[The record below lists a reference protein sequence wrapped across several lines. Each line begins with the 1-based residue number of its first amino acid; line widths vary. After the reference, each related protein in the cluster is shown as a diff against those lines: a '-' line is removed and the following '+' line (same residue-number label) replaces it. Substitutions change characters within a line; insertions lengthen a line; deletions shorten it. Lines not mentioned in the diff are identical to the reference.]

1 MNEQKGFLLMNN
13 MVRYIYFLVFVAL
26 TITAVQAEP
35 AYWSWAKTPPM
46 GWNSW
51 DCYGTTLTEEQA
63 KAQADAMEKYL
74 KPYGW
79 TYFTVDIQWYEPDS
93 QGHSYKRGAP
103 LEMDKYSRLIPGS
116 KKFPSSSN
124 GRGFKPLADYVHSK
138 DLKFGIHIMRGIPK
152 QAVRDNTPIFGTDAR
167 AADIANTRSTCS
179 WNPDMY
185 GVDMSK
191 PGAQEYYD
199 SLFELYASWG
209 VDFVKVDDIAR
220 SYDDVQK
227 AEIEAI
233 RKAIDKCGRP
243 MVLSLS
249 PGDTPI
255 ERGGHVMNHAN
266 MWRISDDF
274 WDRWQPLYGMF
285 GRLEKW
291 TQYRAEGAW
300 PDADMLPFG
309 IVEFNRHTRFTQDE
323 QKLCMSLWCIARS
336 PLILGADMT
345 RMDDFTLNLL
355 TNPEVLAVNQAST
368 GNRQISNKNNLI
380 VWAADRLGS
389 DDRYVALFNAQSN
402 DDPFD
407 LSKPDYQSRVIR
419 GAPKAEMVDISVPI
433 HNARRLVLVVSN
445 GGDNDFYDHAAWIE
459 PKVTG
464 SRGTLKLA
472 DMDWG
477 IATAGWGEVR
487 KNRTVDDRPLTLNG
501 NPVEGIGTH
510 GVSVVEFELP
520 EGYDNFTSKGM
531 ITEGSQA
538 RGSVQFC
545 VLIDP
550 DKQSKPKRSRVSV
563 YFSDLGITGK
573 VLVRDLWKKQ
583 DMGVFSN
590 EFSQELPLHGAG
602 LFCISPKP

>member
-1 MNEQKGFLLMNN
+1 MPDSNFIDRLIVLGVLGM
-13 MVRYIYFLVFVAL
+13 
-26 TITAVQAEP
+26 TAVAGMAAEANP
-35 AYWSWAKTPPM
+35 PHWKNAPTPPM

-51 DCYGTTLTEEQA
+51 DCFGTTLTEEQA

-103 LEMDKYSRLIPGS
+103 LEMDEYSRLIPGL
-116 KKFPSSSN
+116 KKFPSSSG
-124 GRGFKPLADYVHSK
+124 GRGFEPLADYVHSK
-138 DLKFGIHIMRGIPK
+138 GLKFGIHIMRGIAK
-152 QAVRDNTPIFGTDAR
+152 QAVRDNTPILGTDVR
-167 AADIANTRSTCS
+167 AADIANTRSTCP

-185 GVDMSK
+185 GVDMSR

-199 SLFELYASWG
+199 SLFKLYASWG

-220 SYDDVQK
+220 PYDEVQK

-255 ERGGHVMNHAN
+255 ERGRHVMNHAN

-274 WDRWQPLYGMF
+274 WDRWLPLYEMF

-291 TQYRAEGAW
+291 TKYRAEGAW

-309 IVEFNRHTRFTQDE
+309 IVEFNRPTRFTEDE

-345 RMDDFTLNLL
+345 RMDEFTLNLL
-355 TNPEVLAVNQAST
+355 TNREVLAVNQEST
-368 GNRQISNKNNLI
+368 NSRQITHENDII
-380 VWAADRLGS
+380 VWAADVPGS

-419 GAPKAEMVDISVPI
+419 GDPKREVIDISVPI
-433 HNARRLVLVVSN
+433 HNARRLVLLVSN

-459 PKVTG
+459 PQVMG
-464 SRGTLKLA
+464 PQGILKLA

-477 IATAGWGEVR
+477 VATAGWGEVR

-501 NPVEGIGTH
+501 NPVQGIGTH
-510 GVSVVEFELP
+510 AVSAIEFELP
-520 EGYDNFTSKGM
+520 QGYETFSSKGM
-531 ITEGSQA
+531 ITEGSQG

-545 VLIDP
+545 VLVDP
-550 DKQSKPKRSRVSV
+550 DKQVKPERRRVSV
-563 YFSDLGITGK
+563 SFADLGMTGK
-573 VLVRDLWKKQ
+573 ALVRDLWKKQ
-583 DMGVFSN
+583 DIGVFSD
-590 EFSQELPLHGAG
+590 EFGQELPLHGAG
-602 LFCISPKP
+602 LFRISPMP

>member
-1 MNEQKGFLLMNN
+1 MFDSKFIDRLFIVGVLGFT
-13 MVRYIYFLVFVAL
+13 A
-26 TITAVQAEP
+26 ITGIAAEP
-35 AYWSWAKTPPM
+35 SPPHWKNAPTPPM

-51 DCYGTTLTEEQA
+51 DCFGTTLTEEQA
-63 KAQADAMEKYL
+63 KGQADAMEKYL

-103 LEMDKYSRLIPGS
+103 LEIDEYSRLIPGL
-116 KKFPSSSN
+116 KKFPSSSD

-138 DLKFGIHIMRGIPK
+138 GLKFGIHIMRGIPK
-152 QAVRDNTPIFGTDAR
+152 QAVRDNTPILGTDVR
-167 AADIANTRSTCS
+167 AADIADTRSTCP

-185 GVDMSK
+185 GVDMSR
-191 PGAQEYYD
+191 PGAQAYYD

-220 SYDDVQK
+220 PYDEVQR

-233 RKAIDKCGRP
+233 RRAIDKCGRP

-274 WDRWQPLYGMF
+274 WDRWQPLYEMF

-291 TQYRAEGAW
+291 TKYRAEGAW

-309 IVEFNRHTRFTQDE
+309 IVEFNRPTRFTEDE
-323 QKLCMSLWCIARS
+323 QQLCMSLWCIARS

-355 TNPEVLAVNQAST
+355 TNREVLAVNQAST
-368 GNRQISNKNNLI
+368 NNRQISNENNLI
-380 VWAADRLGS
+380 VWAADIPDS
-389 DDRYVALFNAQSN
+389 EDRYVALFNAQSN

-407 LSKPDYQSRVIR
+407 LSNPDYQSRVIR
-419 GAPKAEMVDISVPI
+419 GEPKSDLIDISVPI
-433 HNARRLVLVVSN
+433 HNARRLVLLVSD
-445 GGDNDFYDHAAWIE
+445 GGDNSFYDHAAWIE

-464 SRGTLKLA
+464 SQGTLELA
-472 DMDWG
+472 DRDWG
-477 IATAGWGEVR
+477 VATAGWGEVR
-487 KNRTVDDRPLTLNG
+487 KNRTVDNRPLTLNG
-501 NPVEGIGTH
+501 NPVKGIGTH

-520 EGYDNFTSKGM
+520 EGYDNFISKGM
-531 ITEGSQA
+531 ITEGSQG
-538 RGSVQFC
+538 RGSVRFC

-550 DKQSKPKRSRVSV
+550 DKQVKPERSRVSV
-563 YFSDLGITGK
+563 SFSVWGMTGK
-573 VLVRDLWKKQ
+573 ALVRDLWEKQ
-583 DMGVFSN
+583 DIGVFSD
-590 EFSQELPLHGAG
+590 EFGQELPLHGAG
-602 LFCISPKP
+602 LFRISPRP